1 MFMITWIEWFLFC
14 FHVIFM
20 HKWLTT
26 CLLLNSFYLVLRA
39 ENLILASDP
48 DREGEAIAWH
58 LIEMLQQQGALH
70 DNISLARVVFHEITE
85 RSIKG
90 ALQAPRDIN
99 VNLVH
104 AYLARRA
111 LDYLIGFNI
120 SPLLWRKLP
129 GCQSAGRVQSA
140 ALSLICDREM
150 EIDEFKPKEYWT
162 AEVQFQKKE
171 LGSNNDLIFPAH
183 LTHFDSKKLNQ
194 FSIIS
199 NTEAMD
205 IENELNSSDFQVI
218 KFKRNKIRR
227 NPPTPYITSTLQQ
240 DAANKLHFTAS
251 HTMKVQEFLFIPALF
266 LYMI

>member
-1 MFMITWIEWFLFC
+1 M
-14 FHVIFM
+14 
-20 HKWLTT
+20 
-26 CLLLNSFYLVLRA
+26 YLRA

-58 LIEMLQQQGALH
+58 IIEMLQQQDALNE
-70 DNISLARVVFHEITE
+70 NISVARVAFNEITE
-85 RSIKG
+85 QSIKG
-90 ALQAPRDIN
+90 ALQSPRNID

-104 AYLARRA
+104 SYLARRA

-150 EIDEFKPKEYWT
+150 EIDEFKPQEYWT
-162 AEVQFQKKE
+162 VVAQLSSKE
-171 LGSNNDLIFPAH
+171 LRSNKDHTFPAH
-183 LTHFDSKKLNQ
+183 LSHFDSKKLNQ
-194 FSIIS
+194 FSIS
-199 NTEAMD
+199 SDKLAAD
-205 IENELNSSDFQVI
+205 IEKKIKSAEFQVI
-218 KFKRNKIRR
+218 NLKRNKIRR

-251 HTMKVQEFLFIPALF
+251 YTMKV
-266 LYMI
+266 